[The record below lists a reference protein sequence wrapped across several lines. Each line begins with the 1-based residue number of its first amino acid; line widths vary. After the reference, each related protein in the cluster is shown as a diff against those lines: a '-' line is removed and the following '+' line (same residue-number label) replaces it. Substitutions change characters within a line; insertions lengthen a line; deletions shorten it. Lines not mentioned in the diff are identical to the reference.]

1 MSFPGRGDGG
11 DHRGMPSP
19 NRGDRPETGK
29 DENGAPRTLLHAP
42 GDAYTLINE
51 LAEPVPRTLR
61 GKYFEKVCALLSGD
75 DILAPA
81 KIVEAWQRFRSS

>member
-1 MSFPGRGDGG
+1 M
-11 DHRGMPSP
+11 
-19 NRGDRPETGK
+19 
-29 DENGAPRTLLHAP
+29 TLLHAP

-61 GKYFEKVCALLSGD
+61 GKFFEKVRALLSGD

-81 KIVEAWQRFRSS
+81 KIVEVCQKVQIELMIAPAVDQERPQQPSKQPVRSPFRRRG